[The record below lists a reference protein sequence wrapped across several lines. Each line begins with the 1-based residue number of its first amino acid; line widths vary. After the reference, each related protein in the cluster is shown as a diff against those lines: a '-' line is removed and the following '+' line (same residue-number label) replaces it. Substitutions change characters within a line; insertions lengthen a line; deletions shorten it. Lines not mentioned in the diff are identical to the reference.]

1 MTPVEIIAL
10 IFALAVILKLILF
23 YTIDPKKWLKFMEK
37 FFNKIALM
45 NVLMLLFAVV
55 ILAFLLQEINIIQIW
70 VAALFGMILYGLVMV
85 YYHKGYLK
93 IVDQVFKDRKKA
105 WFIWL
110 VFLAM
115 SIWVLYA
122 LFA

>member
-1 MTPVEIIAL
+1 
-10 IFALAVILKLILF
+10 
-23 YTIDPKKWLKFMEK
+23 
-37 FFNKIALM
+37 LM